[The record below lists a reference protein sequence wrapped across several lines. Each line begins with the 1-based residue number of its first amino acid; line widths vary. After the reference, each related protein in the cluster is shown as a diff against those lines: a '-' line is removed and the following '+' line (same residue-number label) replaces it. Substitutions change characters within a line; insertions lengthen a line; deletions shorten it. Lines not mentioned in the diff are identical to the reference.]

1 MKKMKFSALLSLCM
15 VPAMFWSSES
25 SAIPSW
31 SRKYNV
37 SCYMCHSGFPQ
48 RNAVGEAFQ
57 NNGYRFPGATEE
69 ALTRQKNVRIGTD
82 EWKKEFPNAPATGSF
97 PQFDALSMTLG
108 GNLVNYTSPQTD
120 ATTDGRS
127 KKVFNWSAPNS
138 VSLFYGGSLGD
149 NFTFFGQLSG
159 FNAVSNG
166 TPSPTQI
173 ETSTANQIT
182 SNARLIYR
190 ILPGFNVAM
199 GSSFSP
205 AGNAAWNGTTTGGV
219 TNVNGLLP
227 YPTNYAELVFVRG
240 ETGGY
245 AIVAGTSVSGAPGA
259 AKTSSTT
266 NIDDHLY
273 LRGKVKL
280 IGAGLLSGAN
290 GDLGNSYNGL
300 DNQVVL
306 GFGLSSATK
315 NTNFTGIH
323 AGETFVYG
331 GDIQGVYKNALI
343 GIAASRDRDLGLT
356 NLRTE
361 AGYFVFPWLFGKL
374 SYSNLATASN
384 ATNYP
389 NPTNDIK
396 LGTGYNLRQPTVVPS
411 ITAWLAP
418 NVSLTSTY
426 TVFTKE
432 WKESA
437 ATSSNV
443 ANHLSNQNTFAL
455 ALSAGF

>member
-57 NNGYRFPGATEE
+57 NNGYRFPGVTEE

-108 GNLVNYTSPQTD
+108 GNLINYTSEQTN
-120 ATTDGRS
+120 ASNGPRAG
-127 KKVFNWSAPNS
+127 KIFNWSAPNS

-159 FNAVSNG
+159 FNTTTVS
-166 TPSPTQI
+166 T
-173 ETSTANQIT
+173 TANQIT

-205 AGNAAWNGTTTGGV
+205 AGNAAWNGTGSGGV

-227 YPTNYAELVFVRG
+227 APTNYAELVFVRG

-259 AKTSSTT
+259 AAASTT
-266 NIDDHLY
+266 SNIDDHLY
-273 LRGKVKL
+273 LRGKIKL

-300 DNQVVL
+300 DNQLVL
-306 GFGLSSATK
+306 GFGLSSANK
-315 NTNFTGIH
+315 NTIFTGNY

-331 GDIQGVYKNALI
+331 GDIQGVYKNALL
-343 GIAASRDRDLGLT
+343 GVAASRDRDLGLT

-361 AGYFVFPWLFGKL
+361 AGYFIFPWLFGKV
-374 SYSNLATASN
+374 SYSNIAVASK
-384 ATNYP
+384 ATN
-389 NPTNDIK
+389 NPVP
-396 LGTGYNLRQPTVVPS
+396 GTGYDLNQPTVVPS

-418 NVSLTSTY
+418 NISLTSTY

-437 ATSSNV
+437 ATSAVV
-443 ANHLSNQNTFAL
+443 ANNLSNQNTFRV